1 MKLLSTFF
9 REPFTLLHLAWI
21 HCTHCVHL
29 MEFTLIPFRQTLHGY
44 FTLPTTCVVPIPKD
58 SHITL
63 VFSSFILRPLSLRHS
78 FHFLNFYF
86 SSSSHFPTSTRSSA
100 YSISHGRPSLTLCVT
115 DSITMMK
122 SSGLSTEPWC
132 TPTFTQNHSLLN
144 HHIILSWFWHV
155 YTWSYTALTNHSSTP
170 NFLMAH
176 STTFL
181 GTLSKAFSR
190 STNAHHSSLCFPIYL
205 SCNCLAI
212 NIAWVVLVPGLNPKL
227 HLVYLYCLPQPS
239 L

>member
-1 MKLLSTFF
+1 MSWVKPSEENFFAKWLVQFPTFS
-9 REPFTLLHLAWI
+9 I
-21 HCTHCVHL
+21 YSHCIHCVHL
-29 MEFTLIPFRQTLHGY
+29 MEFTPIPFRQTLHGC
-44 FTLPTTCVVPIPKD
+44 FTLPTTCVVPVPKD

-63 VFSSFILRPLSLRHS
+63 VLSSFIFRPLSLRHS
-78 FHFLNFYF
+78 FHFLNFSF
-86 SSSSHFPTSTRSSA
+86 NSSSHFPTSTRLSA

-115 DSITMMK
+115 ASITIMK

-132 TPTFTQNHSLLN
+132 TPTFTPNHSLTHPPYDL
-144 HHIILSWFWHV
+144 ILV
-155 YTWSYTALTNHSSTP
+155 LACLYMAIAALTNHSSTP

-190 STNAHHSSLCFPIYL
+190 STNAHHSFLCFPLYL

-212 NIAWVVLVPGLNPKL
+212 NVR
-227 HLVYLYCLPQPS
+227 
-239 L
+239 